1 MPNGMQRYLP
11 MSAGGSQSGPT
22 APQRSALGVGTSSS
36 RGANAPTRGGST
48 GVSRSGLN
56 RPVGGGSNVGGYN
69 SPGLTPSRL
78 AAYGIGPN
86 FESYNPP
93 AGATMMEGNIGAGLY
108 MAGQGAT
115 PRAQALAIAEAMVGT
130 NRGVGVDSKE
140 EFRDST
146 TTRSAS
152 TAVDGREVSS
162 RGSTINR
169 TGMSSGINSSRGGSL
184 TLAQQGAIQRATGY
198 TLPRVDRHGSP
209 IRYEFEFGMTDRF
222 EQVDAAA
229 HARLGGRGIS
239 VSGGAAGSIDSSRGG
254 SYMVRQGI
262 DLNTGLPYNV
272 REPLTTTSSHQVEGS
287 VSLGG
292 RHFRLPQIPGVTHR
306 YTETVHH
313 PSPLPDTRRPAPTS
327 MPSRAQ
333 MIREGTVVPAPSE
346 SPQRGGGYWLP

>member
-1 MPNGMQRYLP
+1 MQRYLP
-11 MSAGGSQSGPT
+11 MSAGGGSSP
-22 APQRSALGVGTSSS
+22 APGASSS
-36 RGANAPTRGGST
+36 NSGVPAGPSLGPPTE
-48 GVSRSGLN
+48 
-56 RPVGGGSNVGGYN
+56 P
-69 SPGLTPSRL
+69 PSL

-239 VSGGAAGSIDSSRGG
+239 VSGGAAGSIDSTRGG

-346 SPQRGGGYWLP
+346 SPQSGGGYWLP